1 MSYEYEEVINLIVKT
16 DQMNAQ
22 LQAAKKLF
30 ESAKADLEL
39 TGIKAEL
46 KVEDFIIDLKKLE
59 VEKLKSEERSA
70 KEAARVKE
78 REAKVAAARLIKDKK
93 AEIKDLA
100 AMQAEADKAIAQ
112 QDAAQ
117 ARQELLEAKELHRY
131 RKEGDLLLHRAR
143 MQQIR
148 DEAAQ
153 AKQAAQFNNI
163 FAPGGRPLGIT
174 PGAPASAAPAAGGV
188 NISAI
193 ARAGAGGAGALGAY
207 PAAGALYASA
217 NALQALGM
225 STVSATTALTVF
237 APALAAVGA
246 VFVAY
251 KFVEWG
257 AEFSREL
264 ARMSTLMLS
273 TKASAEEFSA
283 TLDRT
288 AQSALKISSAFN
300 MEAVDVVR
308 AFKEALSSGID
319 ASDLERFITT
329 AAKLATATA
338 STLQQTTTL
347 LTSIKDSYGLSIR
360 EMTHQSDLLFNTI
373 NVGKIQ
379 MKDFVNGFARVAEAG
394 AAAGISIEQLDVAIA
409 GITRVGV
416 PTARAMT
423 AMVSFIHAIEHPSAQ
438 AAKAMTEMG
447 VAFGDSA
454 LRGREIIDV
463 VKDIEKATQGGVG
476 SKIAEIFDD
485 SKAREFIKAAI
496 KSKNIMQNEIIP
508 GMKDMETAAIASGR
522 AMNNLSDDIGKM
534 LTKMSNEV
542 TAKSSSV
549 GGWLDKLMFGS
560 AEDKATKLHQVEAD
574 VAKMVAAAK
583 SALERGGTE
592 AGALRTAMAATNPH
606 LLKRS
611 DEMLE
616 TNVDNAKE
624 TMAKLRVAVQYAF
637 GEIKDRAVESI
648 RAIQEEM
655 DKVVRD
661 TSTLIDKLAK
671 PIELTK
677 MTKVDT
683 KELNSRATDEQKQK
697 LLDLADE
704 LEDEKG
710 ILAEKKKQLAVDI
723 EARQIAF
730 TSSTIN
736 PIEDQINKAM
746 QEGGNKEAIPGLQI
760 KLDAAK
766 KEFTKF
772 SEAAKEELTN
782 TDVFNPFLAKI
793 FDLTL
798 TIETMR
804 ARIRG
809 QDTNKERKDKEDAEK
824 KAAAAA
830 KKEIESF
837 NEVAERLYREDVTA
851 YEKAQRDRAAIF
863 KKINKEMEKESKRSS
878 EIIANAQNNILKS
891 KLDARKDDPAAQG
904 RIAREAR
911 DQALEEL
918 KRASSSGKSNDFE
931 SALKKFDEASSAAR
945 DAMSHIDDRRA
956 QRVYQED
963 QSTVISQRA
972 EFDKNYTDAE
982 NSKAASMSQR
992 DNSVAIRGPQQI
1004 AKDAATEVQMNKEIT
1019 KVVLD
1024 VQAKLQVD
1032 GELSEKTKQDL
1043 ATMIIDKV
1051 KQSWSN
1057 RNPPP
1062 STYDPSNRTT
1072 RSVVSPNDE

>member
-22 LQAAKKLF
+22 LQAAKRLF
-30 ESAKADLEL
+30 EAAKADLEL

-117 ARQELLEAKELHRY
+117 AKQELLEAKELHRY

-153 AKQAAQFNNI
+153 AKQAAQFNSI

-174 PGAPASAAPAAGGV
+174 SGAPASAAPAAGGV

-225 STVSATTALTVF
+225 STVSATAALTVF

-288 AQSALKISSAFN
+288 AQSALKISSTFN

-347 LTSIKDSYGLSIR
+347 LTSIKDSYGLSIG

-409 GITRVGV
+409 GVTRVGV

-423 AMVSFIHAIEHPSAQ
+423 AMVSFIHAIEHPSTQ

-447 VAFGDSA
+447 IAFGDSA
-454 LRGREIIDV
+454 LRGRDIIDV

-508 GMKDMETAAIASGR
+508 GMKDMETSAVASSR

-534 LTKMSNEV
+534 MTTMSNAI
-542 TAKSSSV
+542 TSKSHAAGTV
-549 GGWLDKLMFGS
+549 LHNIIFGS
-560 AEDKATKLHQVEAD
+560 AEEQAAHEKKLLDRVEKMRAIARSAVERGFTAD
-574 VAKMVAAAK
+574 AAERNAAVIGMPTIEESKGNVFDFVAKVKEHAAAAK
-583 SALERGGTE
+583 I
-592 AGALRTAMAATNPH
+592 
-606 LLKRS
+606 
-611 DEMLE
+611 
-616 TNVDNAKE
+616 
-624 TMAKLRVAVQYAF
+624 AVQQAF
-637 GEIKDRAVESI
+637 DGIKDTAVQSI
-648 RAIQEEM
+648 RGIEEELE
-655 DKVVRD
+655 KVVRD
-661 TSTLIDKLAK
+661 TSTLLDKLAA
-671 PIELTK
+671 PLELTK

-704 LEDEKG
+704 LEDEKS
-710 ILAEKKKQLAVDI
+710 ILAEKKKQLAIDM

-730 TSSTIN
+730 TSSTIR
-736 PIEDQINKAM
+736 PIEDQINSAM
-746 QEGGNKEAIPGLQI
+746 QEGGDKGTIPGLQV
-760 KLDAAK
+760 KLNEAK

-772 SEAAKEELTN
+772 AEAAKEELTN

-793 FDLTL
+793 FDLTI

-809 QDTNKERKDKEDAEK
+809 QDTNKDRKDKEDAEK
-824 KAAAAA
+824 KATAAA

-837 NEVAERLYREDVTA
+837 NNVAERLYREDVTA
-851 YEKAQRDRAAIF
+851 YEKAQRDRAGIF
-863 KKINKEMEKESKRSS
+863 KKINKEMEKEGKRSS

-891 KLDARKDDPAAQG
+891 KLDAKKDDPSAQG
-904 RIAREAR
+904 RIARGAR

-918 KRASSSGKSNDFE
+918 KRASAGGKSNDFE
-931 SALKKFDEASSAAR
+931 SALKKFDAASSAAK
-945 DAMSHIDDRRA
+945 DAMSQIDDRRA

-963 QSTVISQRA
+963 QSTVIEQRA
-972 EFDKNYTDAE
+972 EFDKNYTDAA
-982 NSKAASMSQR
+982 NGKAMGMSQR
-992 DNSVAIRGPQQI
+992 DSSVSIRGPQQI
-1004 AKDAATEVQMNKEIT
+1004 ARDAAKEVQANKEIT

-1024 VQAKLQVD
+1024 VTAKLQID

-1043 ATMIIDKV
+1043 TTQIIDKV

-1062 STYDPSNRTT
+1062 STYDPVRRTS
-1072 RSVVSPNDE
+1072 RSVVSPDDE